1 MPLVTTTYLSEN
13 LNRVKIIDCSWHMPN
28 VNRDGQKEYDL
39 EHIPGAI
46 FFDLDKNSRTDTDLP
61 HMLVNKKDWEKIVSN
76 MGINN
81 NDEIVIY
88 DNSDVISSCRCWY
101 NFVYY
106 GHDINLVSVLDG
118 GLKKWISE
126 NKTTNS
132 EKQQLTQSNYHSNE
146 HKELVKSKVQIDENI
161 SKKKYLVV
169 DARSKDR
176 FEGKVKEPRE
186 GLRSGSILNSK
197 CLPFSEVLNKEGT
210 FKDKNELKNLF
221 KSTLGTTNENDTVFS
236 CGSGVTACVL
246 AFAYYLIND
255 KYLPKIYDG
264 SWAEYGKL

>member
-39 EHIPGAI
+39 KHIPGAI

-81 NDEIVIY
+81 NDEIIIY

-118 GLKKWISE
+118 GLKSLSKA
-126 NKTTNS
+126 NFK
-132 EKQQLTQSNYHSNE
+132 LTKIFQ
-146 HKELVKSKVQIDENI
+146 KKNI
-161 SKKKYLVV
+161 
-169 DARSKDR
+169 
-176 FEGKVKEPRE
+176 
-186 GLRSGSILNSK
+186 
-197 CLPFSEVLNKEGT
+197 
-210 FKDKNELKNLF
+210 
-221 KSTLGTTNENDTVFS
+221 
-236 CGSGVTACVL
+236 
-246 AFAYYLIND
+246 
-255 KYLPKIYDG
+255 
-264 SWAEYGKL
+264 

>member
-28 VNRDGQKEYDL
+28 VNRDGQKEYDIK
-39 EHIPGAI
+39 HIPGAI

-81 NDEIVIY
+81 NDEIIIY

-126 NKTTNS
+126 NKITNS

-146 HKELVKSKVQIDENI
+146 HKELVKNKVQIDENI
-161 SKKKYLVV
+161 SKKN
-169 DARSKDR
+169 
-176 FEGKVKEPRE
+176 
-186 GLRSGSILNSK
+186 I
-197 CLPFSEVLNKEGT
+197 
-210 FKDKNELKNLF
+210 
-221 KSTLGTTNENDTVFS
+221 
-236 CGSGVTACVL
+236 
-246 AFAYYLIND
+246 
-255 KYLPKIYDG
+255 
-264 SWAEYGKL
+264 

>member
-1 MPLVTTTYLSEN
+1 MPLVNTTYLSEN

-39 EHIPGAI
+39 KHIPGAI
-46 FFDLDKNSRTDTDLP
+46 FFDLDKNSIKDTDLP
-61 HMLVNKKDWEKIVSN
+61 HMLVNKEDWEKIVSK

-101 NFVYY
+101 NFIYY
-106 GHDINLVSVLDG
+106 GHDINLVNVLDG
-118 GLKKWISE
+118 GLKKWILE
-126 NKTTNS
+126 NKITNS
-132 EKQQLTQSNYHSNE
+132 QKQQLTQSNYLSKEN
-146 HKELVKSKVQIDENI
+146 KELVKNKIQIDENI
-161 SKKKYLVV
+161 SKKEFLVV
-169 DARSKDR
+169 DARSRDR
-176 FEGKVKEPRE
+176 FDGKVKEPRE
-186 GLRSGSILNSK
+186 GLRSGSISNSK
-197 CLPFSEVLNKEGT
+197 CLPFSEVVNKEGT

-221 KSTLGTTNENDTVFS
+221 KLSLDTINKNDIVFS

>member
-39 EHIPGAI
+39 KHIPGAI

-126 NKTTNS
+126 NKITNS

-146 HKELVKSKVQIDENI
+146 HKELVKSKFQIDENI
-161 SKKKYLVV
+161 LKKKYLVV
-169 DARSKDR
+169 DARSKAK
-176 FEGKVKEPRE
+176 FEM
-186 GLRSGSILNSK
+186 
-197 CLPFSEVLNKEGT
+197 FT
-210 FKDKNELKNLF
+210 FFRGYK
-221 KSTLGTTNENDTVFS
+221 
-236 CGSGVTACVL
+236 
-246 AFAYYLIND
+246 
-255 KYLPKIYDG
+255 
-264 SWAEYGKL
+264 